1 MDERGEGREGREGR
15 KGRKGREGR
24 GAGDASSAVRRTLII
39 VLALNALVTIIK
51 LVVGVR
57 TGVLTVVGAALE
69 SGLDLLNSLIALT
82 LVAIAR
88 REPDEE
94 HPYGH
99 AKFETLGTL
108 AVVGFLSI
116 SCFELLREG
125 IMSLAQ
131 GTAVRRST
139 GGDIAVVGATLVV
152 NAFVVWYE
160 SRRGR
165 ELKSALLVAD
175 AAHTRS
181 DIFVTLLAV
190 ASLWLTSRGVARVDG
205 ALAIV
210 VALIIAWTGYRIL
223 RMSIPVLVDERA
235 VEAAQIRTVVEQL
248 PGVLEV
254 REIRSRATGANSF
267 AEVTIAVSGGTS
279 VAEAHALADA
289 VEDAVA
295 RRLGGGKVTVHVEPA

>member
-1 MDERGEGREGREGR
+1 M
-15 KGRKGREGR
+15 
-24 GAGDASSAVRRTLII
+24 SVTLAVRRTLIV

-57 TGVLTVVGAALE
+57 TGTLTVVGAALE
-69 SGLDLLNSLIALT
+69 SGLDLLNNVIALT
-82 LVAIAR
+82 LVGIASR
-88 REPDEE
+88 APDEE

-99 AKFETLGTL
+99 EKFETLGTL

-116 SCFELLREG
+116 SCFELMREG
-125 IMSLAQ
+125 VTALVS
-131 GTAVRRST
+131 GTSVHRAVF
-139 GGDIAVVGATLVV
+139 GDITLVV
-152 NAFVVWYE
+152 ATLGINVFVVWYE

-165 ELKSALLVAD
+165 ELRSALLMAD

-190 ASLWLTSRGVARVDG
+190 ASLWLSSRGNPRIDG

-210 VALIIAWTGYRIL
+210 VGLILAWTGYRIL
-223 RMSIPVLVDERA
+223 RMSIPVLVDQRA
-235 VEAAQIRTVVEQL
+235 LEAAQIREVAQAV

-254 REIRSRATGANSF
+254 RDIRSRATGSHSF
-267 AEVTIAVSGGTS
+267 AEVTIAVSGLSS

-289 VEDAVA
+289 VEEAVA
-295 RRLGGGKVTVHVEPA
+295 RRLGGGQVTVHVEPA

>member
-1 MDERGEGREGREGR
+1 LT
-15 KGRKGREGR
+15 
-24 GAGDASSAVRRTLII
+24 STSTAVRRTLVV

-51 LVVGVR
+51 LIVGVR
-57 TGVLTVVGAALE
+57 TGAITVVGAALE
-69 SGLDLLNSLIALT
+69 SGLDLLNNLIALT
-82 LVAIAR
+82 LVGIAHR
-88 REPDEE
+88 GPDEE

-125 IMSLAQ
+125 ISALVS
-131 GTAVRRST
+131 GTAVQNADLR
-139 GGDIAVVGATLVV
+139 DIGVVIATLLV

-165 ELKSALLVAD
+165 ELKSALLTAD

-190 ASLWLTSRGVARVDG
+190 VSLWLSSRGVTRIDG
-205 ALAIV
+205 ALAILV
-210 VALIIAWTGYRIL
+210 GLIIAWTGYQIL
-223 RMSIPVLVDERA
+223 RVSIPVLVDQRA
-235 VEAAQIRTVVEQL
+235 LEAAQIRAVVEAL

-254 REIRSRATGANSF
+254 RNIRSRATAANSF
-267 AEVTIAVSGGTS
+267 AEVTIAVGGRSS
-279 VAEAHALADA
+279 VAEAHALADQ
-289 VEDAVA
+289 VEQAVA
-295 RRLGGGKVTVHVEPA
+295 RLLGGGQVTVHIEPA

>member
-1 MDERGEGREGREGR
+1 ME
-15 KGRKGREGR
+15 
-24 GAGDASSAVRRTLII
+24 ASRAVRRTLIV
-39 VLALNALVTIIK
+39 VLALNALVTAIK
-51 LVVGVR
+51 LVIGVR

-69 SGLDLLNSLIALT
+69 SGLDLLNNFIALT
-82 LVAIAR
+82 LVGIAHR
-88 REPDEE
+88 APDEE

-99 AKFETLGTL
+99 EKFETLGTL

-125 IMSLAQ
+125 IIAIVR
-131 GTAVRRST
+131 GTSVRGAGVR
-139 GGDIAVVGATLVV
+139 DIVVVSATLVI

-165 ELKSALLVAD
+165 ELQSALLMAD

-190 ASLWLTSRGVARVDG
+190 VSLWLSSQGVSRVDG

-210 VALIIAWTGYRIL
+210 VALIIAWTGYQIL
-223 RMSIPVLVDERA
+223 RASIPVLVDERA
-235 VEAAQIRTVVEQL
+235 MEAAQIRAVVEAVA
-248 PGVLEV
+248 GVLEV
-254 REIRSRATGANSF
+254 RQIRSRATGSHSF
-267 AEVTIAVSGGTS
+267 AEVTIAVSGLSS

-289 VEDAVA
+289 VEEAVA
-295 RRLGGGKVTVHVEPA
+295 RRLGGGQVTVHIEPA

>member
-1 MDERGEGREGREGR
+1 ME
-15 KGRKGREGR
+15 
-24 GAGDASSAVRRTLII
+24 ASRAVRRTLIV
-39 VLALNALVTIIK
+39 VLALNALVTAIK
-51 LVVGVR
+51 LVIGVR

-69 SGLDLLNSLIALT
+69 SGLDLLNNFIALT
-82 LVAIAR
+82 LVGIAHR
-88 REPDEE
+88 APDEE

-99 AKFETLGTL
+99 EKFETLGTL

-125 IMSLAQ
+125 SIAIVR
-131 GTAVRRST
+131 GTSVRGAGVR
-139 GGDIAVVGATLVV
+139 DIVVVSATLVI

-165 ELKSALLVAD
+165 ELQSALLMAD

-190 ASLWLTSRGVARVDG
+190 VSLWLSSQGVSRVDG

-210 VALIIAWTGYRIL
+210 VALIIAWTGYQIL
-223 RMSIPVLVDERA
+223 RASIPVLVDERA
-235 VEAAQIRTVVEQL
+235 MEAAQIRAVVEAVA
-248 PGVLEV
+248 GVLEV
-254 REIRSRATGANSF
+254 RQIRSRATGSHSF
-267 AEVTIAVSGGTS
+267 AEVTIAVSGLSS

-289 VEDAVA
+289 VEEAVA
-295 RRLGGGKVTVHVEPA
+295 RRLGGGQVTVHVEPA

>member
-1 MDERGEGREGREGR
+1 M
-15 KGRKGREGR
+15 
-24 GAGDASSAVRRTLII
+24 SATDGVRRTLIV
-39 VLALNALVTIIK
+39 VLAMNALVTIIK

-57 TGVLTVVGAALE
+57 TGALTVVGAGLE
-69 SGLDLLNSLIALT
+69 SGLDLLNNFIALT
-82 LVAIAR
+82 LVGIAHR
-88 REPDEE
+88 APDED

-99 AKFETLGTL
+99 EKFETLGTL

-125 IMSLAQ
+125 VIALVS
-131 GTAVRRST
+131 GTPVHQT
-139 GGDIAVVGATLVV
+139 GFGDIAAVVATLAINV
-152 NAFVVWYE
+152 FVVSYE

-165 ELKSALLVAD
+165 HLRSALLLAD

-190 ASLWLTSRGVARVDG
+190 ASLWLSSQGVARIDG

-210 VALIIAWTGYRIL
+210 VGLILAWTGYGIL
-223 RMSIPVLVDERA
+223 RASIPVLVDQRA
-235 VEAAQIRTVVEQL
+235 LEATQIREVAQAV

-254 REIRSRATGANSF
+254 RDIRSRATGAHSF
-267 AEVTIAVSGGTS
+267 AEVTIAVSGKSS

-289 VEDAVA
+289 VEQAVA
-295 RRLGGGKVTVHVEPA
+295 SRLVGGQVTVHVEPA

>member
-1 MDERGEGREGREGR
+1 M
-15 KGRKGREGR
+15 
-24 GAGDASSAVRRTLII
+24 SAATSVRRTLVV

-51 LVVGVR
+51 LIVGVR
-57 TGVLTVVGAALE
+57 TGALTVVGAALE
-69 SGLDLLNSLIALT
+69 SGLDLLNNLIALT
-82 LVAIAR
+82 LVGIAHR
-88 REPDEE
+88 GPDED

-125 IMSLAQ
+125 ISALVS
-131 GTAVRRST
+131 GTSVNPADL
-139 GGDIAVVGATLVV
+139 GDIGVLVSTLVI
-152 NAFVVWYE
+152 NTFVVWYE

-165 ELKSALLVAD
+165 ELKSALLTAD

-190 ASLWLTSRGVARVDG
+190 GSLWLSTRGVTRVDG
-205 ALAIV
+205 ALAIL

-223 RMSIPVLVDERA
+223 RVSIPVLVDQRA
-235 VEAAQIRTVVEQL
+235 LEAAQIRAVVEAV
-248 PGVLEV
+248 PGVLAV
-254 REIRSRATGANSF
+254 RDIRSRATGANSF
-267 AEVTIAVSGGTS
+267 AEVTIAVSGRSS

-289 VEDAVA
+289 VEQAVA
-295 RRLGGGKVTVHVEPA
+295 RRLGGGQVTVHVEPA

>member
-1 MDERGEGREGREGR
+1 MTPVSR
-15 KGRKGREGR
+15 
-24 GAGDASSAVRRTLII
+24 AVRRTLVV

-57 TGVLTVVGAALE
+57 TGVLTVMGAALE
-69 SGLDLLNSLIALT
+69 SGLDMLNNLIALT

-99 AKFETLGTL
+99 AKFETLGML

-125 IMSLAQ
+125 ITALTL
-131 GTAVRRST
+131 GRAVRHTS
-139 GGDIAVVGATLVV
+139 DADFIAVVSTLAI
-152 NAFVVWYE
+152 NAFVVVFE

-165 ELKSALLVAD
+165 RLRSPLLLAD

-181 DIFVTLLAV
+181 DILVTLLAV
-190 ASLWLTSRGVARVDG
+190 GSLWLSRRGASRVDG
-205 ALAIV
+205 AFAIV
-210 VALIIAWTGYRIL
+210 VALVIAWTGYQIL
-223 RMSIPVLVDERA
+223 RASIPVLVDERA
-235 VEAAQIRTVVEQL
+235 VEAKQIRAVVEAL
-248 PGVLEV
+248 PGVREV
-254 REIRSRATGANSF
+254 RAIRSRATGTHSF
-267 AEVTIAVSGGTS
+267 AEVTIAVSGFAS

-289 VEDAVA
+289 VEEAVA
-295 RRLGGGKVTVHVEPA
+295 RRLGGAQVTVHVEPA

>member
-1 MDERGEGREGREGR
+1 MSVSR
-15 KGRKGREGR
+15 
-24 GAGDASSAVRRTLII
+24 AVRRTLLI
-39 VLALNALVTIIK
+39 VLAFNLIVTIIK
-51 LVVGVR
+51 LTIGIR
-57 TGVLTVVGAALE
+57 TGALTVVGAALE
-69 SGLDLLNSLIALT
+69 SGLDMLNNLLALT
-82 LVAIAR
+82 LVTVAHRA
-88 REPDEE
+88 PDEE

-116 SCFELLREG
+116 SCFELLRQGVSAIVTGSRIEVTHAG
-125 IMSLAQ
+125 DVLIVSSTLA
-131 GTAVRRST
+131 
-139 GGDIAVVGATLVV
+139 I

-165 ELKSALLVAD
+165 ALNSALLTAD

-190 ASLWLTSRGVARVDG
+190 ASLWLSSRGMARADG

-210 VALIIAWTGYRIL
+210 VGLIIAWTGYQIL

-235 VEAAQIRTVVEQL
+235 VEAAQIRTVAQAV

-254 REIRSRATGANSF
+254 RDIRSRATGTHSF
-267 AEVTIAVSGGTS
+267 AEVTIAVSGQTS
-279 VAEAHALADA
+279 VDEAHQLADA
-289 VEDAVA
+289 VERAVA
-295 RRLGGGKVTVHVEPA
+295 ERLGGGQVTVHVEPA